1 MAVVQDAELVLQRL
15 LVLCA
20 FGLLYE
26 TLPVFKCLFYRR
38 DRPVEDTA
46 SELEISQAVW
56 VLVGG
61 VIRREGG
68 VDARDEADGGLAEG
82 AAGAGLE
89 GALEIGGAGDAA
101 AGEDDGVFSGEAPG
115 GLANVAG
122 LLVGW
127 EVLGLECAEVVE
139 RVVDV

>member
-1 MAVVQDAELVLQRL
+1 MAVVQDAELVLQLL
-15 LVLCA
+15 LVLR
-20 FGLLYE
+20 E
-26 TLPVFKCLFYRR
+26 TLAVFKCVFYRR

-46 SELEISQAVW
+46 SELEMSQAVRAA
-56 VLVGG
+56 VGG
-61 VIRREGG
+61 VIRREGRI
-68 VDARDEADGGLAEG
+68 DARDEADGGAAEG

-89 GALEIGGAGDAA
+89 GELEATGAGDAA
-101 AGEDDGVFSGEAPG
+101 AGEDDGVFSEEAPG

-139 RVVDV
+139 RVVEV